1 MKIKSIALATTLALS
16 AVLPVGN
23 AMAAGGTVTPD
34 VVYVDGTTLHV
45 EGHASSGTLA
55 ASVEVYLGEA
65 LIAGPENTSVSSSLT
80 FSYDMT
86 GDFDAS
92 KTYKVCTA
100 DFDGGAKTCE
110 ETKKLIKTVEV
121 TVKPPK
127 IGDTVTL
134 VDQGG
139 HDWPDKE
146 PSAASSADTY
156 AVDMTYWDKD
166 GTDSELFAGTFQA
179 NTDYFAVINVSAK
192 DGYVFKT
199 NPTIKIKGGGVL
211 TLSELGPDNDS
222 VALIVKIKANE
233 TGEVANSTAA
243 VAAGDTG
250 SAPTATEDTSGI
262 AKKNIS
268 LGVSAAVSATILYGA
283 HLIIKRKAAR
293 K

>member
-65 LIAGPENTSVSSSLT
+65 LIAGPENTSVDSSLV

-86 GDFDAS
+86 GSFDAS

-100 DFDGGAKTCE
+100 DFDGGTKTCE

-127 IGDTVTL
+127 IGETVT
-134 VDQGG
+134 VVNYT
-139 HDWPDKE
+139 PDKE
-146 PSAASSADTY
+146 PSATSSADTY
-156 AVDMTYWDKD
+156 VVDTTYWDKD

-233 TGEVANSTAA
+233 TGEVAASTT

-250 SAPTATEDTSGI
+250 SAPSATEDTSGI

-268 LGVSAAVSATILYGA
+268 LGVSAAVSATILYGT
-283 HLIIKRKAAR
+283 HLIIKRKATR